1 MQRMTPIKS
10 IRAKCLDCCC
20 GQTQEVRLC
29 PSQNCALW
37 LYRMGKRP
45 ATPGPSR
52 TEENHELS
60 AVFPEKNEKDDGS
73 LRKAGEFI
81 GRRSV

>member
-1 MQRMTPIKS
+1 MTPIKS

-20 GQTQEVRLC
+20 SQTQEVRLC

-45 ATPGPSR
+45 TAPGADHA
-52 TEENHELS
+52 EENRELS
-60 AVFPEKNEKDDGS
+60 ATFSAQNEKSED
-73 LRKAGEFI
+73 
-81 GRRSV
+81 